1 MVWPICTFL
10 LSCCKDF
17 TSIRHV
23 QTIYYYNQPTSHWG
37 SCQAGCYTQNPNHFK
52 KIFLPEALPL
62 DSQPNMRLVVVLRQE
77 FATRSEL
84 APSGEGMEGRG
95 RGTDIRS
102 HLVFAFGFFSPSRG
116 GCWKVL
122 VLAEPSCL
130 ARLEGAD
137 RPRTYLVRSRPS
149 VEVIWARRSKGRGE
163 TGSVG
168 RLRQLNRAAS
178 SPRFSQARLWR
189 DSRAMGYLGQT
200 SRGLGYGSGTRR
212 NTGPRLSQVLLGR
225 RTFSFYFLCKKG
237 REKEFF
243 GLKGGRDS
251 ETANTR
257 CSLE

>member
-1 MVWPICTFL
+1 MTFLLCTILWPSTSMLGQGHCIFHQAYQVYHSIGDGPKKRLHLVISDHGIERVLVWPICTFL

-52 KIFLPEALPL
+52 KIFLPKAPPL
-62 DSQPNMRLVVVLRQE
+62 DSQPNMRLVVVPRQE

-84 APSGEGMEGRG
+84 KLSGKGMEGRG

-130 ARLEGAD
+130 ARLDSAD
-137 RPRTYLVRSRPS
+137 RPRTY
-149 VEVIWARRSKGRGE
+149 
-163 TGSVG
+163 
-168 RLRQLNRAAS
+168 
-178 SPRFSQARLWR
+178 
-189 DSRAMGYLGQT
+189 
-200 SRGLGYGSGTRR
+200 
-212 NTGPRLSQVLLGR
+212 
-225 RTFSFYFLCKKG
+225 
-237 REKEFF
+237 
-243 GLKGGRDS
+243 
-251 ETANTR
+251 
-257 CSLE
+257 